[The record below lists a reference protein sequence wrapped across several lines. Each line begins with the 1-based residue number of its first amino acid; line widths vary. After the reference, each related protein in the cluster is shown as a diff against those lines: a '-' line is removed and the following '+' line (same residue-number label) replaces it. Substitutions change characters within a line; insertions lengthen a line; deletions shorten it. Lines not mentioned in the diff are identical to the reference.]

1 MPNHEE
7 LNRFILL
14 PNTEHSI
21 ITGLLALLPSVNAWL
36 ANIIAADQYLT
47 KSSGQEIKLQT
58 IDDRNSH
65 TQRMASVANI
75 PKFNWTIDP
84 ENGDITVMS
93 EVFIHKN
100 LNLLKF
106 LLWMRLHQL
115 R

>member
-1 MPNHEE
+1 MPNYEE

-47 KSSGQEIKLQT
+47 KSSGHAVQLQT
-58 IDDRNSH
+58 IDDRNSY
-65 TQRMASVANI
+65 TQRIASIANV

-93 EVFIHKN
+93 EVFILKEFQG
-100 LNLLKF
+100 LLYS
-106 LLWMRLHQL
+106 LLIIGCTY
-115 R
+115 